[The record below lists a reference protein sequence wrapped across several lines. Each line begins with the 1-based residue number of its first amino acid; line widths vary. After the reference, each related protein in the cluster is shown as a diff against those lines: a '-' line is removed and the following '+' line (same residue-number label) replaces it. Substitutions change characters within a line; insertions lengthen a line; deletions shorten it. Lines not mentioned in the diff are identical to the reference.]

1 MSEKRIRVRFA
12 PSPTG
17 TLHIGGVR
25 TALYNYLFA
34 HKHSGDFIVR
44 IEDTDQQRF
53 VEGAEEYI
61 MEALNWLGINPTE
74 SPKHGGPF
82 GPYRQSERKKIYQ
95 QYAQQLIQSGK
106 AYYAFDSASELD
118 DMRKRLIDAKSSNQ
132 QYNAATRMEMR
143 NSLTLSSEEVQ
154 QLLNTNQSYVIRIKL
169 PDNEEVHFTDIIRGD
184 IVVNTTNMDDKV
196 LFKSD
201 GMPTYHLANVVDD
214 YLMGISHVIR
224 GEEWLPSAPLHVLL
238 YRFLGWAD
246 KMPQFSHLPLILK
259 PDGNGKLS
267 KRDGDRLGF
276 PVVPLDWK
284 DPISGN
290 ITNGYRE
297 HGYLPKAILN
307 FLALLGWNDG
317 TEKELFSL
325 EEMVSSFSLERVSK
339 SGAKFDFEKAKWFNH
354 HYLQLM
360 SNEELTNELLP
371 KFRENGF
378 STEKEHLLKIVALL
392 KERSNFTDDIIKQSN
407 FFFEAPFQYDD
418 AVLMKKWK
426 PQFLEIF
433 RGWKDT
439 FSEMCDF
446 TASQIEVN
454 SKIFLENK
462 EVGIGSVMQ
471 PFRILITGVS
481 NGPSVFEICSILGKE
496 EVIKRLENGLKHT
509 TQLEKDK

>member
-1 MSEKRIRVRFA
+1 MSQRKTRVRFA

-34 HKHSGDFIVR
+34 HKNNGDFIIR

-53 VEGAEEYI
+53 VAGAENYI
-61 MEALNWLGINPTE
+61 MEALDWLGINPSE
-74 SPKHGGPF
+74 SPVHGGPF
-82 GPYRQSERKKIYQ
+82 GPYRQSERKEIYQ
-95 QYAQQLIQSGK
+95 KYAQQLIDSGN
-106 AYYAFDSASELD
+106 AYYAFDTAAELEE
-118 DMRKRLIDAKSSNQ
+118 MRKRLVEAKSSNQ

-143 NSLTLSSEEVQ
+143 NSLTLSVDEVK
-154 QLLNTNQSYVIRIKL
+154 QLLDAHQPYVIRIKL
-169 PDNEEVHFTDIIRGD
+169 QENENVHFTDIIRGD
-184 IVVNTTNMDDKV
+184 ISVNTANMDDKV

-214 YLMGISHVIR
+214 CLMEISHVIR

-238 YRFLGWAD
+238 YRYLGWES

-276 PVVPLDWK
+276 PVVPLDWT
-284 DPISGN
+284 DPQTGN
-290 ITNGYRE
+290 VTNGYRE

-307 FLALLGWNDG
+307 FLAFLGWNDG
-317 TEKELFSL
+317 TEKEIFSL
-325 EEMVSSFSLERVSK
+325 EEMIAAFSLERINK

-360 SNEELTNELLP
+360 SNEELTTELLP
-371 KFRENGF
+371 KF
-378 STEKEHLLKIVALL
+378 KESGYAAEEEYILKIVGLL
-392 KERSNFTDDIIKQSN
+392 KERSNFTDDIVKQSK
-407 FFFEAPFQYDD
+407 FFFEAPTEFDD
-418 AVLMKKWK
+418 TTLTKKWK
-426 PQFLEIF
+426 PQFIEVF
-433 RGWKDT
+433 QGWKDT
-439 FSEMCDF
+439 FSEMDDF
-446 TASQIEVN
+446 TPSQIEVN
-454 SKIFLENK
+454 SKMFLDNR

-481 NGPSVFEICSILGKE
+481 NGPSVFEICSILGRS
-496 EVIKRLENGLKHT
+496 EVIARMETGLNHITK
-509 TQLEKDK
+509 LEKV